1 MPALNIAKLELIDTH
16 KWLKSVVGHVKAI
29 YCKKLKGG
37 KAMIRMTLD
46 FRGNEIDVSKM
57 CSKKEN
63 TLPQRLSLLYA
74 KFQDEHK
81 DDVEKMKKDFLQN
94 NGVAP
99 LFQTDEQKF
108 KNLKRERELL
118 EDENV
123 QMMKRVKHSEKCLR
137 NLQNQK
143 AIRAKRSTN
152 PKQARQ
158 RFLDA
163 CKRCDEI
170 LSACGEEAREMYC
183 RKVLEGDEEDVRI
196 RIAENVRETIEHLR
210 QCSSSW
216 IAQEEY
222 SMDITQ
228 LQGSCICHLK
238 MTRVFLHSTM
248 MNRLVEVI
256 SSSLRVM
263 FFLWIS
269 R

>member
-16 KWLKSVVGHVKAI
+16 KWLKSVVEHVKAI

-123 QMMKRVKHSEKCLR
+123 QMMKRVKHSEMCLR
-137 NLQNQK
+137 NLL
-143 AIRAKRSTN
+143 I
-152 PKQARQ
+152 
-158 RFLDA
+158 
-163 CKRCDEI
+163 
-170 LSACGEEAREMYC
+170 
-183 RKVLEGDEEDVRI
+183 
-196 RIAENVRETIEHLR
+196 
-210 QCSSSW
+210 
-216 IAQEEY
+216 
-222 SMDITQ
+222 
-228 LQGSCICHLK
+228 
-238 MTRVFLHSTM
+238 
-248 MNRLVEVI
+248 
-256 SSSLRVM
+256 
-263 FFLWIS
+263 
-269 R
+269 